1 MKLKTFLHRII
12 LIAARESYRLVKSP
26 IYWFCIV
33 IGPLLC
39 YAFFTSL
46 MAKGLPSELPIGV
59 VDLDK
64 TTTTRSI
71 IRNLDAF
78 QNSRIAG
85 SFQSFTE
92 AREAIQKGEIY
103 GFYYIPRG
111 TTEKVTAGRQPE
123 VSFYLNYSYLIAGS
137 LLYKDMRTMSEL
149 AGGAVGR
156 KTLYAKGAGERQAMA
171 ILQPIVIDTHPI
183 NNPYLNYAVYLCNV
197 ILPGILML
205 LIFQTTIYSI
215 GTEQKYGTHK
225 EWMYMADNNIA
236 IALTGKLLPQSILF
250 FLIGSL
256 CDFYLYGILHYPC
269 NSGIFPMLGIML
281 MMVLASQAF
290 GVFLAGLIPS
300 LRMAL
305 SVASLW
311 GVVSVSISGFTFPV
325 MAMDAPLQ
333 ALAWLFP
340 LRHYFLLYVNFALD
354 GFAAVYAWRPLLAL
368 FVFMLL
374 PLLVLRRLKRT
385 LLLYKYIP

>member
-1 MKLKTFLHRII
+1 MEPVNFLHRIF
-12 LIAARESYRLVKSP
+12 LIANRESFRLVKSP
-26 IYWFCIV
+26 IYWFCMV
-33 IGPLLC
+33 VAPLLC

-46 MAKGLPSELPIGV
+46 MAKGLPGELPVGV

-64 TTTTRSI
+64 TATTRNI
-71 IRNLDAF
+71 VRNLDAF
-78 QNSRIAG
+78 QSSHVVG
-85 SFQSFTE
+85 SFQSFSD
-92 AREAIQKGEIY
+92 ARRAVQQGTIY
-103 GFYYIPRG
+103 AFYYVPRG
-111 TTEKVTAGRQPE
+111 TTEKVVAGRQPE
-123 VSFYLNYSYLIAGS
+123 ISFYINYSYLIAGS

-156 KTLYAKGAGERQAMA
+156 STLYAKGAGERQAMA

-183 NNPYLNYAVYLCNV
+183 HNPFLNYAVYLCNV

-215 GTEQKYGTHK
+215 GTEQKYGTHR
-225 EWMYMADNNIA
+225 EWMQMADNNMFV
-236 IALTGKLLPQSILF
+236 ALIGKLLPQTFIF
-250 FLIGSL
+250 FLMGSL
-256 CDFYLYGILHYPC
+256 CDFYLYGILNYPC

-281 MMVLASQAF
+281 LMVLASQAF

-311 GVVSVSISGFTFPV
+311 GVVSISISGFTFPV

-354 GFAAVYAWRPLLAL
+354 GFAAVYAWKPLLSL
-368 FVFMLL
+368 FLFLLL

-385 LLLYKYIP
+385 LLLYKYVP

>member
-1 MKLKTFLHRII
+1 MEPVNFLHRIF
-12 LIAARESYRLVKSP
+12 LIANRESFRLVKSP
-26 IYWFCIV
+26 IYWFCMV
-33 IGPLLC
+33 VAPLLC

-46 MAKGLPSELPIGV
+46 MAKGLPGELPVGV

-64 TTTTRSI
+64 TATTRNI
-71 IRNLDAF
+71 VRNLDAF
-78 QNSRIAG
+78 QNSHVVG
-85 SFQSFTE
+85 SFQSFSD
-92 AREAIQKGEIY
+92 ARRAVQQGTIY
-103 GFYYIPRG
+103 AFYYVPRG
-111 TTEKVTAGRQPE
+111 TTEKVVAGRQPE
-123 VSFYLNYSYLIAGS
+123 ISFYINYSYLIAGS
-137 LLYKDMRTMSEL
+137 LLYKDMRMMSEL

-156 KTLYAKGAGERQAMA
+156 STLYAKGAGERQAMA

-183 NNPYLNYAVYLCNV
+183 HNPFLNYAVYLCNV

-215 GTEQKYGTHK
+215 GTEQKYGTHR
-225 EWMYMADNNIA
+225 EWMQMADNNMSV
-236 IALTGKLLPQSILF
+236 ALIGKLLPQTFIF
-250 FLIGSL
+250 FLMGSL
-256 CDFYLYGILHYPC
+256 CDFYLYGILNYPC
-269 NSGIFPMLGIML
+269 NSGIFPMLGMML
-281 MMVLASQAF
+281 LMVLASQAF

-311 GVVSVSISGFTFPV
+311 GVVSISISGFTFPV

-354 GFAAVYAWRPLLAL
+354 GFAAVYAWKPLLSL
-368 FVFMLL
+368 FLFLLL

-385 LLLYKYIP
+385 LLLYKYVP

>member
-1 MKLKTFLHRII
+1 MEPKTFLYRIV
-12 LIAARESYRLVKSP
+12 LIAAREAGRLVKSP
-26 IYWFCIV
+26 IYWFCMV
-33 IGPLLC
+33 VGPLLC

-46 MAKGLPSELPIGV
+46 MAKGLPHELPAGI

-64 TTTTRSI
+64 TATTRSI

-78 QNSRIAG
+78 QNTHIAG
-85 SFQSFTE
+85 SFQSFSE
-92 AREAIQKGEIY
+92 AREAVQRGDIY
-103 GFYYIPRG
+103 AFYYIPRG

-123 VSFYLNYSYLIAGS
+123 VSFYINYSYLIAGS

-171 ILQPIVIDTHPI
+171 ILQPVVIDTHPVS
-183 NNPYLNYAVYLCNV
+183 NPYLNYAVYLCNV

-215 GTEQKYGTHK
+215 GTEQKYNTHR
-225 EWMYMADNNIA
+225 EWMQMAGNNIVV
-236 IALTGKLLPQSILF
+236 ALTGKLLPQTAIF
-250 FLIGSL
+250 FMTGSL
-256 CDFYLYGILHYPC
+256 CDFYLYGVLHYPC
-269 NSGIFPMLGIML
+269 NSGLFPMLGIML
-281 MMVLASQAF
+281 MLVLASQAF

-305 SVASLW
+305 SIASLW
-311 GVVSVSISGFTFPV
+311 GVVSFSISGFTFPV
-325 MAMDAPLQ
+325 IAMDAPLQ

-354 GFAAVYAWRPLLAL
+354 GFAAIYVWKPLLAL
-368 FVFMLL
+368 LCFMLL

>member
-1 MKLKTFLHRII
+1 MEPVTFLHRIF
-12 LIAARESYRLVKSP
+12 LIANRESFRLVKSP
-26 IYWFCIV
+26 ISWFCMV
-33 IGPLLC
+33 VAPLLC

-46 MAKGLPSELPIGV
+46 MAKGLPGELPVGV

-64 TTTTRSI
+64 TATTRNI
-71 IRNLDAF
+71 VRNLDAF
-78 QNSRIAG
+78 QNSHVVG
-85 SFQSFTE
+85 LFQSFSD
-92 AREAIQKGEIY
+92 ARRAVQQGTIY
-103 GFYYIPRG
+103 AFYYVPRG
-111 TTEKVTAGRQPE
+111 TTEKVVAGRQPE
-123 VSFYLNYSYLIAGS
+123 ISFYINYSYLIAGS
-137 LLYKDMRTMSEL
+137 LLYKDMRMMSEL

-156 KTLYAKGAGERQAMA
+156 STLYAKGAGERQAMA

-183 NNPYLNYAVYLCNV
+183 HNPFLNYAVYLCNV

-215 GTEQKYGTHK
+215 GTEQKYGTHR
-225 EWMYMADNNIA
+225 EWMQMADNNMFV
-236 IALTGKLLPQSILF
+236 ALIGKLLPQTFIF
-250 FLIGSL
+250 FLMGSL
-256 CDFYLYGILHYPC
+256 CDFYLYGILNYPC

-281 MMVLASQAF
+281 LMVLASQAF

-311 GVVSVSISGFTFPV
+311 GVVSISISGFTFPV

-354 GFAAVYAWRPLLAL
+354 GFAAVYAWKPLLSL
-368 FVFMLL
+368 FLFLLL

-385 LLLYKYIP
+385 LLLYKYVP

>member
-1 MKLKTFLHRII
+1 MEPVNFLHRIF
-12 LIAARESYRLVKSP
+12 LIANRESFRLVKSP
-26 IYWFCIV
+26 IYWFCMV
-33 IGPLLC
+33 VAPLLC

-46 MAKGLPSELPIGV
+46 MAKGLPGELPVGV

-64 TTTTRSI
+64 TATTRNI
-71 IRNLDAF
+71 VRNLDAF
-78 QNSRIAG
+78 QNSHVVG
-85 SFQSFTE
+85 SFQSFSD
-92 AREAIQKGEIY
+92 ARRAVQQGTIY
-103 GFYYIPRG
+103 AFYYVPRG
-111 TTEKVTAGRQPE
+111 TTEKVVAGRQPE
-123 VSFYLNYSYLIAGS
+123 ISFYINYSYLIAGS
-137 LLYKDMRTMSEL
+137 LLYKDMRMMSEL

-156 KTLYAKGAGERQAMA
+156 STLYAKGAGERQAMA

-183 NNPYLNYAVYLCNV
+183 HNPFLNYAVYLCNV

-215 GTEQKYGTHK
+215 GTEQKYGTHR
-225 EWMYMADNNIA
+225 EWMQMADNNMSV
-236 IALTGKLLPQSILF
+236 ALIGKLLPQTFIF
-250 FLIGSL
+250 FLMGSL
-256 CDFYLYGILHYPC
+256 CDFYLYGILNYPC

-281 MMVLASQAF
+281 LMVLASQAF

-311 GVVSVSISGFTFPV
+311 GVVSISISGFTFPV

-354 GFAAVYAWRPLLAL
+354 GFAAVYAWKPLLSL
-368 FVFMLL
+368 FLFLLL

-385 LLLYKYIP
+385 LLLYKYVP